1 MDSKNLKMNKKYSTF
16 DVRRLSPDYLEFL
29 QLIRDAKSFFKGK
42 HQKDVDIEDE
52 ETERCLKEGK
62 NLINIEKMEIDEKL
76 LNELFCD
83 FFPILRKYKT
93 FDDAEIQDLEQ
104 KKEKIGLGK
113 LVRLVLVGDLENP
126 KALALELNLNPDLL
140 LFFGLNLGQ
149 TFLELYA
156 QKLKD
161 KFDQENWFKGS
172 CPVCGSFPAM
182 EKLRREDGKRILWC
196 GFCGTQWHYKRI
208 MCPFCGNEDHNSLR
222 YFFAEGDSSQAE
234 NPFRVDVCDQCK
246 KYIKTIDE
254 RKLPENK
261 ILDFSLENIN
271 TLYLDILAQKEG
283 YESST
288 YWMVATP
295 EKGPV

>member
-1 MDSKNLKMNKKYSTF
+1 MEKEIVGQKEKTRYWQFYQEIIGTRSAFES
-16 DVRRLSPDYLEFL
+16 
-29 QLIRDAKSFFKGK
+29 Q
-42 HQKDVDIEDE
+42 HQKEIKTDE
-52 ETERCLKEGK
+52 EIIKKRSKEGK
-62 NLINIEKMEIDEKL
+62 HLIDKEKIEIDEKL

-93 FDDAEIQDLEQ
+93 FDDVEIQDLER
-104 KKEKIGLGK
+104 KKEKIGLGRV
-113 LVRLVLVGDLENP
+113 VRSVLVGDLENL
-126 KALALELNLNPDLL
+126 KSIAQEHNLNPDLL

-161 KFDQENWFKGS
+161 KFDQENWLKGS
-172 CPVCGSFPAM
+172 CPVCGNFPAM

-196 GFCGTQWHYKRI
+196 GFCRTEWYYKRI

-222 YFFAEGDSSQAE
+222 YFFAEGDSSQAK
-234 NPFRVDVCDQCK
+234 NPFRVDVCDKCK

-254 RKLPENK
+254 RKMTEDKIPE
-261 ILDFSLENIN
+261 FSLENIN

-283 YESST
+283 YESPT
-288 YWMVATP
+288 YWMIATL
-295 EKGPV
+295 ENGSV